1 MLKVNYFLFIYLVK
15 KKNIGYLFH
24 TLYLKKKTTIIIL
37 YSYGGRERARINM
50 LVFRDKIT
58 YNIYYNDVMR
68 ILNKAFSIHRCLSV
82 SNSYNT

>member
-15 KKNIGYLFH
+15 RKRKIFISYTLFE
-24 TLYLKKKTTIIIL
+24 KKTTIIIL

-50 LVFRDKIT
+50 LVFRGKIT